1 MFRIL
6 TLTAALLG
14 AEAAADPCGMVPPV
28 HFGGGRGQL
37 QRSGP
42 QRTYVSFR
50 GGLET
55 MALRPGFTG
64 DVDEFGMLIPFPSP
78 PAVRKIADET
88 FAAIEAAVDPPRI
101 VVQVY
106 DQPLPIPNMAN
117 AGVTV
122 MRASAEGEDG
132 LRYGEVSVL
141 REEAVGMYQ
150 VAVLEAG
157 SAEALKRWM
166 GENGYRYPEGMEAVT
181 EEYIALRWCFVAVKA
196 AVGQGPGVAP
206 SPGMRSTQ
214 FERPPGSQFEGY
226 VQGMAFRFET
236 EEPVVPMRLSVFNG
250 ADPRNV
256 VYVLADDPV
265 TIRGVNTAL
274 VSRQID
280 GEQLRGNLTEPLPV
294 TWQGGSLADLS
305 PEFRERLD
313 ALRDPAPYSGAAR
326 DLFAA
331 DLLAA
336 RTHQL
341 SLPHEEVEKALLNI
355 SEALGLRGE
364 AADAMQAEAVAAERQ
379 RAVDGALDDLREMHL
394 TVVDGIF
401 PSALLADEN
410 LHFAS
415 YTMAAD
421 RNLRR
426 EDAIRAP
433 DRWLS
438 YYKNGD
444 WGSF

>member
-28 HFGGGRGQL
+28 HFGGGQGQL

-50 GGLET
+50 DGLET

-88 FAAIEAAVDPPRI
+88 FAAIENAIDPPRI

-106 DQPLPIPNMAN
+106 DQPMPMPDLAS
-117 AGVTV
+117 AAV
-122 MRASAEGEDG
+122 MREAPVVEGK
-132 LRYGEVSVL
+132 LRYDEVTVL

-166 GENGYRYPEGMEAVT
+166 SENGYRYPEGMEAVT
-181 EEYIALRWCFVAVKA
+181 EEYIDLRWCFVAVKA

-256 VYVLADDPV
+256 VYALADEPV
-265 TIRGVNTAL
+265 KIRGVNTAL

-280 GEQLRGNLTEPLPV
+280 GEQLHRNLTEALPV
-294 TWQGGSLADLS
+294 TWQGGSSADLS
-305 PEFRERLD
+305 PAFRERLD
-313 ALRDPAPYSGAAR
+313 ALRDPEQYSGAAR

-341 SLPHEEVEKALLNI
+341 SLAHEEVEKALLNV

-364 AADAMQAEAVAAERQ
+364 DADALLAEAVAAERQ
-379 RAVDGALDDLREMHL
+379 RILDGALDDLKEMHL
-394 TVVDGIF
+394 TVIDGIF

-415 YTMAAD
+415 YTMATD

-433 DRWLS
+433 DQWLT